1 MSTDTLHA
9 AAVPSAPAPES
20 GPARAKTHVSGAAV
34 ARYVVLVILALI
46 CLTPLYLFLTES
58 LKSQAELAAN
68 PIGLP
73 REWRWSNFAEAWTTG
88 RIGSG
93 LLNSLIIV
101 TGTVLLVVVVSS
113 LAAYA
118 MARLQVAGS
127 SGVFVYLLV
136 AASLPI
142 QLFLVPLFYLM
153 AQVHLYDTHLGLI
166 LIHAAVFSPFAT
178 LLLRS
183 FMIDIP
189 KDFEEAARID
199 GANELTVFARIL
211 LPMAWPGVMT
221 VALTVALQSYNEFLL
236 AVTFIQ
242 SDEFLPVSSAMFNF
256 KQGFTQDYSLISAAG
271 VIMAAPMII
280 GFLLMQRKFMDGLT
294 SSGLGG
300 N

>member
-1 MSTDTLHA
+1 MSTDTMQA
-9 AAVPSAPAPES
+9 TI
-20 GPARAKTHVSGAAV
+20 GPATRTAKAARKPNGGTI

-46 CLTPLYLFLTES
+46 SLTPLYLFITES

-73 REWRWSNFAEAWTTG
+73 QEWKWGNFAEAWTTG
-88 RIGSG
+88 NIGSG
-93 LLNSLIIV
+93 MLNSLVIV
-101 TGTVLLVVVVSS
+101 AGTVLLVVIIAS

-136 AASLPI
+136 VASLPI

-199 GANELTVFARIL
+199 GANELTVFGRIL
-211 LPMAWPGVMT
+211 LPMAWPGVLT
-221 VALTVALQSYNEFLL
+221 IALTVALQSYNEFLL

-242 SDEFLPVSSAMFNF
+242 SEEFLPVSSAMFSF
-256 KQGFTQDYSLISAAG
+256 KQGFTQDYSLITAAG
-271 VIMAAPMII
+271 VIMAAPMIL

>member
-1 MSTDTLHA
+1 MSTHTL
-9 AAVPSAPAPES
+9 
-20 GPARAKTHVSGAAV
+20 ARASQQRTVGIGVV
-34 ARYVVLVILALI
+34 ARYVVLIALGLI

-73 REWRWSNFAEAWTTG
+73 WTWRWSNFAEAWTTG
-88 RIGSG
+88 RIGTG

-101 TGTVLLVVVVSS
+101 AGTVLLVVLISS

-136 AASLPI
+136 TASLPI

-153 AQVHLYDTHLGLI
+153 ARVHLYDTHLGLI

-189 KDFEEAARID
+189 HDFEEAARID
-199 GANELTVFARIL
+199 GANELVVFARVL

-242 SDEFLPVSSAMFNF
+242 SEEFLPVSSAMFNF
-256 KQGFTQDYSLISAAG
+256 KQGFTLDYSLIAAAG
-271 VIMAAPMII
+271 VIMAAPMVLA
-280 GFLLMQRKFMDGLT
+280 FLLMQRKFMDGLT

-300 N
+300 T

>member
-1 MSTDTLHA
+1 MSAHTTHTM
-9 AAVPSAPAPES
+9 
-20 GPARAKTHVSGAAV
+20 GPAQNTVAPTRARRTQRFRPGDV
-34 ARYVVLVILALI
+34 ARYAVLVLLALI
-46 CLTPLYLFLTES
+46 CLTPLYLFITQA
-58 LKSQAELAAN
+58 LKSQAELASN

-73 REWRWSNFAEAWTTG
+73 REWRWSNFVEAWTTG

-93 LLNSLIIV
+93 LLNSLVIV
-101 TGTVLLVVVVSS
+101 SGTVLLVVIVSS

-118 MARLQVAGS
+118 MARLKVAGS
-127 SGVFVYLLV
+127 SGIFVYLLV
-136 AASLPI
+136 TASLPI
-142 QLFLVPLFYLM
+142 QLFLVPLFYMM
-153 AQVHLYDTHLGLI
+153 ASIQLYDTHLGLI
-166 LIHAAVFSPFAT
+166 LIHGAVFSPFAT

-199 GANELTVFARIL
+199 GANEFIVFIRIL

-221 VALTVALQSYNEFLL
+221 VALTVTLQSYNEFLL

-256 KQGFTQDYSLISAAG
+256 KQGFTQDYTLITAAG
-271 VIMAAPMII
+271 VIMAAPII
-280 GFLLMQRKFMDGLT
+280 LVFLLMQRKFMDGLT

>member
-1 MSTDTLHA
+1 MSTRSVSTLA
-9 AAVPSAPAPES
+9 MPSTQTPLQQKRTV
-20 GPARAKTHVSGAAV
+20 GIGVI
-34 ARYVVLVILALI
+34 ARYIVLVILALI
-46 CLTPLYLFLTES
+46 CLAPLYLFVTES
-58 LKSQAELAAN
+58 LKSQAELAVN

-73 REWRWSNFAEAWTTG
+73 RAWRWSNFAEAWTTG
-88 RIGSG
+88 RIGGG

-101 TGTVLLVVVVSS
+101 TGTVLLVVIVSS

-118 MARLQVAGS
+118 MARLKVAGS
-127 SGVFVYLLV
+127 SAVFIYLLV
-136 AASLPI
+136 TASLPI

-153 AQVHLYDTHLGLI
+153 ARLHLYDTHLGLI
-166 LIHAAVFSPFAT
+166 LIHTAVFSPFAT

-189 KDFEEAARID
+189 QDFEEAARID
-199 GANELTVFARIL
+199 GANELVVFARVL

-242 SDEFLPVSSAMFNF
+242 SEEFQPVSSAMFNF
-256 KQGFTQDYSLISAAG
+256 KQGFTLDYSLIAAAG
-271 VIMAAPMII
+271 VIMAAPMILA
-280 GFLLMQRKFMDGLT
+280 FLLMQRTFMDGLT

>member
-1 MSTDTLHA
+1 MTTNTMQA
-9 AAVPSAPAPES
+9 TAVPPAPVPTVAKKRTS
-20 GPARAKTHVSGAAV
+20 GGTI

-46 CLTPLYLFLTES
+46 CLVPLYLFITQA
-58 LKSQAELAAN
+58 LKSQSELVAN

-73 REWRWSNFAEAWTTG
+73 QEWRWSNFVEAWTTG

-93 LLNSLIIV
+93 LLNSLVIV
-101 TGTVLLVVVVSS
+101 TGTVLLVVVVAS

-136 AASLPI
+136 TASLPI

-153 AQVHLYDTHLGLI
+153 ASVQLYDTHLGLI

-199 GANELTVFARIL
+199 GANEVTVFARIL
-211 LPMAWPGVMT
+211 LPMAWPGVTT

-256 KQGFTQDYSLISAAG
+256 KQGFTQDYSLITAAG
-271 VIMAAPMII
+271 VIMAAPMILA
-280 GFLLMQRKFMDGLT
+280 FLLMQRKFMDGLT

>member
-1 MSTDTLHA
+1 MGNLMSVQTMKRGLPA
-9 AAVPSAPAPES
+9 AHLDSKRRTAFPP
-20 GPARAKTHVSGAAV
+20 GLV
-34 ARYVVLVILALI
+34 ARYAVLVLLALI
-46 CLTPLYLFLTES
+46 CLVPLYLFITQA

-73 REWRWSNFAEAWTTG
+73 REWRWSNFSEAWTTG

-93 LLNSLIIV
+93 LLNSLVIV
-101 TGTVLLVVVVSS
+101 SGTVILVLIVSS
-113 LAAYA
+113 MAAYA
-118 MARLQVAGS
+118 MARLKVAGS

-136 AASLPI
+136 TASLPI

-153 AQVHLYDTHLGLI
+153 ARVHLYDTHLGLI

-199 GANELTVFARIL
+199 GANELTVFAKIL

-221 VALTVALQSYNEFLL
+221 AALTVALQSYNEFLL
-236 AVTFIQ
+236 SVTFIQ

-256 KQGFTQDYSLISAAG
+256 RQGFTQDYSLITAAG
-271 VIMAAPMII
+271 VIMAAPMILA
-280 GFLLMQRKFMDGLT
+280 FLLMQRKFMDGLT

>member
-1 MSTDTLHA
+1 LQAPALHA
-9 AAVPSAPAPES
+9 PRTTQRRPIRI
-20 GPARAKTHVSGAAV
+20 GQIT
-34 ARYVVLVILALI
+34 RYVVLVLLALI
-46 CLTPLYLFLTES
+46 CLTPMYLFLTQA
-58 LKSQAELAAN
+58 LKSQSELAGN

-73 REWRWSNFAEAWTTG
+73 REWKWSNFADAWTTG
-88 RIGSG
+88 HIGTG

-101 TGTVLLVVVVSS
+101 IGTVLLVVVIAS

-127 SGVFVYLLV
+127 AVVFVYLLV
-136 AASLPI
+136 TSSLPI

-153 AQVHLYDTHLGLI
+153 ARAHLYDTHLGLI
-166 LIHAAVFSPFAT
+166 LIHAAVFSPFGT

-183 FMIDIP
+183 FMLDIP

-199 GANELTVFARIL
+199 GANELAVFARIL
-211 LPMAWPGVMT
+211 VPMAWPGIMT
-221 VALTVALQSYNEFLL
+221 VGLTVALQSYNEFLL

-256 KQGFTQDYSLISAAG
+256 KQGFTQDYSLIAAAG
-271 VIMAAPMII
+271 VIMVAPMILA
-280 GFLLMQRKFMDGLT
+280 FLLMQRKFMDGLT